1 MPTQMMSDLLAD
13 LSTEQQ
19 QLLAGG
25 IKPGDEEDTDNQDEE
40 DDDKGT
46 PFMGG
51 KGVRLYR
58 VRSRSLVRVQRI
70 S

>member
-25 IKPGDEEDTDNQDEE
+25 IKPGDEEDTNDQGEE
-40 DDDKGT
+40 GDDKGT
-46 PFMGG
+46 PFAPGR
-51 KGVRLYR
+51 GVRLYR
-58 VRSRSLVRVQRI
+58 IRSRSLVRVQRI

>member
-25 IKPGDEEDTDNQDEE
+25 IKPGDEEGTDEQGEDRGDE
-40 DDDKGT
+40 GT
-46 PFMGG
+46 PWVGG
-51 KGVRLYR
+51 RGVRLYR
-58 VRSRSLVRVQRI
+58 IRSRSLVRVQRI